1 MKGIII
7 DNTLLFRE
15 YLRTSQILTNQDY
28 EHLVHYETSTL
39 LGVPMSPLAG
49 IKTVVSLKE
58 SQTAS
63 QENIILN
70 NRDLLIEKIFDFIVN
85 NKSLI
90 HNYYKTDAVI
100 QEDPY
105 EEIEVER
112 GGLKFMERA
121 VKKNPY
127 MTAMVT
133 LSQATGALFGPC
145 EHLTRFLLANNIITL
160 TSTLELREF
169 V

>member
-39 LGVPMSPLAG
+39 LGTPMSPLAG

-58 SQTAS
+58 SQITS

-70 NRDLLIEKIFDFIVN
+70 NRDLLTEKIFNFIIN

-90 HNYYKTDAVI
+90 YNYYETDAAI
-100 QEDPY
+100 QSDPY

-112 GGLKFMERA
+112 GGFKLMEKV

-127 MTAMVT
+127 MTAMIE
-133 LSQATGALFGPC
+133 LSQTTAALFGPC
-145 EHLTRFLLANNIITL
+145 EYITRFLLANNIITP